1 MHNESDVTH
10 VATITTLDDV
20 HYVYSKTLFYH
31 SFFSSCQ
38 QINNAGEFLCQAN
51 TLVRVNDE
59 NGEQLVPPTNNTSK
73 RQKKDGTTIIM
84 LLCTTML
91 VLGDSLML
99 SCMYLTMEDI
109 INNSEHAMSRKVNT
123 LREDWSAHNDRLS
136 EQMFLLVL
144 NEKGMF

>member
-1 MHNESDVTH
+1 MWKCIINTMPILNNNNNTKRYRENDTH
-10 VATITTLDDV
+10 
-20 HYVYSKTLFYH
+20 
-31 SFFSSCQ
+31 
-38 QINNAGEFLCQAN
+38 
-51 TLVRVNDE
+51 DE